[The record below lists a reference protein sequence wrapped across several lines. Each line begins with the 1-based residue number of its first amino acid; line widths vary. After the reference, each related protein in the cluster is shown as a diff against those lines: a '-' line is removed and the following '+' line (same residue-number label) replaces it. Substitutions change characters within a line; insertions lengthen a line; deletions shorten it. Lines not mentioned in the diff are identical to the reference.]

1 MSKKN
6 KPGRK
11 PRTPK
16 NNWQLP
22 ISRIRPVQLLGP
34 RYYLQHARE
43 YEILGCWVH
52 RGWREEG
59 ITPVVVAR
67 QQSADR
73 VIFCNCMVDLNCLG
87 VKDAFANADYSLK
100 QFKRELAHMCVESPE
115 ECSPEFA
122 HELIYGAIEFAA
134 RYGFQPHP
142 DFTKQMADLVL
153 APPDA
158 YPRKNKIKFGRKG
171 KPFFVSG
178 PYDDEQKIRR
188 IIDTLISTAGEG
200 KFDYLV
206 SASPFEPPDLE

>member
-1 MSKKN
+1 VAKKD
-6 KPGRK
+6 KAARK
-11 PRTPK
+11 SRTPK
-16 NNWQLP
+16 NDRQIP
-22 ISRIRPVQLLGP
+22 ISRIRPVQFLTP
-34 RYYLQHARE
+34 RYYLQNARE
-43 YEILGCWVH
+43 YPIFGCWVH
-52 RGWREEG
+52 QGWREAG
-59 ITPVVVAR
+59 ITPVIIAR
-67 QQSADR
+67 QQSSDK

-100 QFKRELAHMCVESPE
+100 RFKQELAHMCVESPE

-134 RYGFQPHP
+134 RYGFQPSP
-142 DFTKQMADLVL
+142 DFKKQMADLVL

-178 PYDDEQKIRR
+178 PYDDERKIRR

-206 SASPFEPPDLE
+206 SVSPVEPPDLE

>member
-1 MSKKN
+1 MSKKKQTN
-6 KPGRK
+6 RK
-11 PRTPK
+11 PHTPK

-22 ISRIRPVQLLGP
+22 ISRIRPVQLLTP

-43 YEILGCWVH
+43 YEILGYWVH
-52 RGWREEG
+52 QGWREDG

-67 QQSADR
+67 QQSTDK
-73 VIFCNCMVDLNCLG
+73 VIFCKCMVDLYCLG
-87 VKDAFANADYSLK
+87 IKDAFANADFPLK
-100 QFKRELAHMCVESPE
+100 QFRRELVNICNGSPE

-171 KPFFVSG
+171 KPFYIAG
-178 PYDDEQKIRR
+178 PYDDE
-188 IIDTLISTAGEG
+188 
-200 KFDYLV
+200 
-206 SASPFEPPDLE
+206 